1 MESQEPTCP
10 ICNAPIP
17 PKGKTGPRKSYCSS
31 ECRREANRPNAVIAS
46 KKATADRVE
55 QNRKKRAA
63 TVKVCPVCGD
73 EFSPAKSMRQ
83 MYCSKLCLR
92 KATRDSKSKQC
103 SEPGCDRPVRARGV
117 CTMHYRR
124 DARADGREK
133 SDPWSPR
140 RREAYH
146 RRLAKKFGPGYE
158 RFNRLEVFER
168 DEWICAICH
177 EPVDPALSY
186 PDPMSA
192 SLDHRIPLA
201 KGGKHTYNNSQCT
214 HLFCNES
221 KGARLIAELRQGDH
235 AGATPA

>member
-10 ICNAPIP
+10 ICATQVP
-17 PKGKTGPRKSYCSS
+17 PKGRTGPRKTYCSAA
-31 ECRREANRPNAVIAS
+31 CQREANRPNAIIAS
-46 KKATADRVE
+46 KRATARQVE
-55 QNRKKRAA
+55 ENRELRAA

-83 MYCSKLCLR
+83 IYCTKPCLR

-103 SEPGCDRPVRARGV
+103 SEPGCERPVRARGV
-117 CTMHYRR
+117 CQMHYRR

-146 RRLAKKFGPGYE
+146 RRLARKLAPGSE
-158 RFNRLEVFER
+158 RVNRLEVFER
-168 DEWICAICH
+168 DEWTCAICNT
-177 EPVDPALSY
+177 PVDPTLSY

-201 KGGKHTYNNSQCT
+201 KGGEHTHNNSQCT